1 MKNKIKYIAFFIL
14 IVGIFFIWNIFGPTI
29 SAPKEKYFFLKTG
42 SNYSEVKKSLKG
54 KGIIKNSIFFDLLT
68 TLKKY
73 PEHIKPGRYE
83 IADNSSLFNLI
94 RMLNA
99 GQQSP
104 VRFVITKL
112 RTKED
117 LASKIASNF
126 DVDSLNAIRFLL
138 SNDSLASYQLDTNTV
153 MSVIIPNSYFFW
165 WNSSMRK
172 IMSRLKSQHDYF
184 WEGRRIE
191 SAKKLGLNELQVYTI
206 GSIIEEETNAE
217 SDKGKIAS
225 VYINRLKKGM
235 KLEADPTVKYAMRNF
250 SLTRIM
256 YEHLK
261 YLSPYNTYQITGL
274 PPGPICTPSISTIDD
289 VLESPKTDYIFF
301 VAKPD
306 FSGYSNFSNNY
317 SKHLENA
324 KLYQKA
330 LDIYLSKK
338 ENRKR

>member
-1 MKNKIKYIAFFIL
+1 
-14 IVGIFFIWNIFGPTI
+14 
-29 SAPKEKYFFLKTG
+29 
-42 SNYSEVKKSLKG
+42 
-54 KGIIKNSIFFDLLT
+54 
-68 TLKKY
+68 
-73 PEHIKPGRYE
+73 
-83 IADNSSLFNLI
+83 
-94 RMLNA
+94 
-99 GQQSP
+99 
-104 VRFVITKL
+104 
-112 RTKED
+112 
-117 LASKIASNF
+117 
-126 DVDSLNAIRFLL
+126 
-138 SNDSLASYQLDTNTV
+138 
-153 MSVIIPNSYFFW
+153 
-165 WNSSMRK
+165 
-172 IMSRLKSQHDYF
+172 MSRLKSQHDYF
-184 WEGRRIE
+184 WEGRRME

-274 PPGPICTPSISTIDD
+274 PPGPICTPSISTIDA